1 VCPHPFLDLPC
12 LADFFDEWISLKK
25 FLHSPQKQEMRY
37 FLSFLLLLLG
47 FVTKAQD
54 SVHVDFPNYVI
65 EGVQT
70 KLTVRFDGLPQA
82 FVLGKDQKKYP
93 VLENDEGFYVEHAF
107 YRGKQGALEKF
118 GKAPAIIPSWWAVIP
133 PIVAIVF
140 ALLVKEVLIALLMGI
155 FIGAATLGFYTNG
168 ISGIFSGFLAVLD
181 HYILHALS
189 DADHLAVILFSLLI
203 GAIVAVI
210 SKNGGMKGVV
220 NRIVKY
226 AQTRRSGMFATYFLG
241 IAIFFDDYAN
251 TLVVGNTMRPVT
263 DKLKIS
269 RQKLAYI
276 VDSTAAPVSAIAFV
290 TTWIGAE
297 LGYISSAMDKINENG
312 VVVSEGVYSIFV
324 NSLAYSFYPILT
336 LVFMFMLIRSQRDYG
351 PMLKAEKQALNAN
364 NEDIESNT
372 EDLNYD
378 EFTPENDS
386 KNRAFNAIIPV
397 LIIVIGTLVGL
408 VYTGMQSWRA
418 EFVDLGLP
426 ADISFFQGLAKAD
439 ESSVTTIQKI
449 GSIIGAA
456 NSYSALLWS
465 SMLGLTVAILL
476 TISQGIM
483 SLNKAMETAVQGI
496 KTMIPAIAILVLAW
510 ALAEITRDLNTA
522 DVIKNA
528 FGTNFGAWL
537 IPAITF
543 VISALIAFSTGSSWS
558 TMAIVYPI
566 MIPTAFAIASAGEGI
581 DSMAILYNTVASVLA
596 GAVLGDHCSPISDT
610 TILSSL
616 ATSCDHVE
624 HVKTQIPYAL
634 TVGGVALF
642 GGILPTALG
651 ISPWIAFSACL
662 LVLYL
667 IVRFAGKKA
676 A

>member
-1 VCPHPFLDLPC
+1 
-12 LADFFDEWISLKK
+12 
-25 FLHSPQKQEMRY
+25 MRY
-37 FLSFLLLLLG
+37 FLRFVLLLIA
-47 FVTKAQD
+47 FASNAQD
-54 SVHVDFPNYVI
+54 TVRLEFPEYVI
-65 EGVQT
+65 EGVKIKIPVHFEGAPLSFIAAGQKNIPVSQNET
-70 KLTVRFDGLPQA
+70 GHYIEYVYYN
-82 FVLGKDQKKYP
+82 GKKN
-93 VLENDEGFYVEHAF
+93 E
-107 YRGKQGALEKF
+107 LEKF
-118 GKAPAIIPSWWAVIP
+118 GATPAVIPSWWAVIP
-133 PIVAIVF
+133 PLVAIIF
-140 ALLVKEVLIALLMGI
+140 ALLIKEVLVALLMGI

-168 ISGIFSGFLAVLD
+168 LSGIFSGFLTVLD

-189 DADHLAVILFSLLI
+189 DTDHLSVILFSLLI
-203 GAIVAVI
+203 GSIVAVI

-226 AQTRRSGMFATYFLG
+226 AQTRRSGMLTTYFLG

-312 VVVSEGVYSIFV
+312 VIVSEGVYSIFV

-336 LVFMFMLIRSQRDYG
+336 LVFMFMLIRSQRDFG
-351 PMLKAEKQALNAN
+351 PMFKAEEKALKN
-364 NEDIESNT
+364 NPEDFSSST

-378 EFTPENDS
+378 EFTPENDN
-386 KNRAFNAIIPV
+386 KIRAFNAIVPV
-397 LIIVIGTLVGL
+397 LIIVLGTLVGL

-418 EFVDLGLP
+418 EFIAKGLSADL
-426 ADISFFQGLAKAD
+426 SFFQGLAKAD
-439 ESSVTTIQKI
+439 PNSVTGLQKI

-465 SMLGLTVAILL
+465 SMAGLTVAILL
-476 TISQGIM
+476 TVGQGIM
-483 SLNKAMETAVQGI
+483 TLHKTMETAVQGI

-510 ALAEITRDLNTA
+510 ALAEVTRDLNTA

-566 MIPTAFAIASAGEGI
+566 MIPTAFAIASAGEGV
-581 DSMAILYNTVASVLA
+581 DAMAILYNTVASVLA

-624 HVKTQIPYAL
+624 HVKTQMPYAL
-634 TVGGVALF
+634 TVGGISLF
-642 GGILPTALG
+642 IGIIPTALG
-651 ISPWIAFSACL
+651 LSPWIAFPLCMVFL
-662 LVLYL
+662 FL
-667 IVRFAGKKA
+667 IIRFIGRKPI
-676 A
+676 

>member
-1 VCPHPFLDLPC
+1 MKHI
-12 LADFFDEWISLKK
+12 LAILFFTFFFTQNTYSSTQLVMPE
-25 FLHSPQKQEMRY
+25 
-37 FLSFLLLLLG
+37 
-47 FVTKAQD
+47 
-54 SVHVDFPNYVI
+54 YVV
-65 EGVQT
+65 EGVET
-70 KLTVRFDGLPQA
+70 KIQLNTTDTLLSSIRIGSRNYLVQLKYGERFIN
-82 FVLGKDQKKYP
+82 VI
-93 VLENDEGFYVEHAF
+93 F
-107 YRGKQGALEKF
+107 YRNQLSPFSSF
-118 GKAPAIIPSWWAVIP
+118 GKVPAVIPSWWAVIP
-133 PIVAIVF
+133 PLVAIAM
-140 ALLVKEVLIALLMGI
+140 ALFIKEVLVALLMGI
-155 FIGAATLGFYTNG
+155 FIGAATLGVYTG
-168 ISGIFSGFLAVLD
+168 GVGGIFSGFLAVLD
-181 HYILHALS
+181 HYILSALS
-189 DADHLAVILFSLLI
+189 DTDHLSVIIFSLLI
-203 GAIVAVI
+203 GSIVAVI
-210 SKNGGMKGVV
+210 SKNGGMRGVV

-226 AQTRRSGMFATYFLG
+226 AQTRRSGMMTTYFLG

-251 TLVVGNTMRPVT
+251 SLVVGNTMRPVT

-269 RQKLAYI
+269 RAKLAYI

-336 LVFMFMLIRSQRDYG
+336 LVFMFMLIRSQRDFG
-351 PMLKAEKQALNAN
+351 PMFKSEKLALNR
-364 NEDIESNT
+364 DSTDFSTST

-378 EFTPENDS
+378 EFEPVTET
-386 KNRAFNAIIPV
+386 KVRAFNAIIPV
-397 LIIVIGTLVGL
+397 MIIVFGTLIGL

-418 EFVDLGLP
+418 EFMV
-426 ADISFFQGLAKAD
+426 AGLASNIAFFD
-439 ESSVTTIQKI
+439 GLALVDPESKTTLQQI

-465 SMLGLTVAILL
+465 SMVALAVAIGL

-483 SLNKAMETAVQGI
+483 NLHKTMETVVQGI
-496 KTMIPAIAILVLAW
+496 KTMLPAVLILVLAW
-510 ALAEITRDLNTA
+510 SLAEVTRDLNTA

-528 FGTNFGAWL
+528 FGTEFSAWI

-566 MIPTAFAIASAGEGI
+566 MIPTAFAIASAGDGA
-581 DSMAILYNTVASVLA
+581 DAMLILYNTVASVLA

-624 HVKTQIPYAL
+624 HVKTQMPYAI
-634 TVGGVALF
+634 TVGSVALF
-642 GGILPTALG
+642 VGIIPTSLGLSPLIAFPLG
-651 ISPWIAFSACL
+651 IT
-662 LVLYL
+662 VLFL
-667 IVRFAGKKA
+667 IIRLIGKKVE
-676 A
+676 